1 MPVSDPIFSY
11 AGTNL
16 FGLSDVGDKAH
27 PTFVDIDGDLDLDAF
42 VGNSIGNTVFFKNTG
57 TTTKPVFSAAVSNPF
72 GLGAVSY
79 KASPSF
85 ADIDGDGD
93 LDAFIGTDGNTKF
106 FRNTGTANIPIFATP
121 VTNYFG
127 SNIGGDPTFVDID
140 GDGDLDVFTGNRYEN
155 GVVFLENIGT
165 VNNPIFKAAITNPF
179 GLNSWFTYKASST
192 FVDIDGDGDLDA
204 FVSSEPYTFYSP
216 TTLFF
221 RNVGTV
227 SAPVFYEDRQD
238 SFGLGGYKTNTIVAD
253 IDGDNDLDIFSG
265 NGSGDIEFF
274 QNSGRGNS
282 SNFDNWDSTVLSIS
296 RYGDPTFVDID
307 GDGDLDA
314 FVGRHGNY
322 YYETGG
328 EIKFY
333 KNIGTPNVP
342 NFATAIANPFGL
354 RDVGS
359 FSSPAFADI
368 DNDNDLDAFIGNES
382 GDLIFFKNTGTRE
395 NPFFAT
401 PTVNPFGLSDVGNN
415 AAPTFID
422 IDNDEDLDAFVGNY
436 EFVTG
441 TGYVGNTLFFRNIG
455 TINYPVFDIPQTN
468 PFGLP
473 AIGYSFINESLNFI
487 DADKDG
493 DWDIFKDASFFK
505 NTGTI
510 NNPTFTFQGYD
521 PFGMPDTDYY
531 SWIDIHTFADID
543 GDGDFDAFL
552 TTHSWDDGS
561 SYVGGHFVINNTAP
575 NISNLTLPENY
586 TRNTPLNLKDIVISD
601 ADSASVTA
609 TLTLSNAA
617 AGKLSTATSGA
628 VTSSYNAV
636 SGEWKASGAIANV
649 NALLAG
655 VVFTPAANFSGAF
668 SINASVSDDAA
679 PALRGSKDFT
689 AMLVSTPGNTV
700 LTGTS
705 SSNNTITYASATAA
719 VTVSLN
725 ITTQQNTLGAGLDTI
740 TAVENLIG
748 SAFADNLTGNS
759 TYNILDGRAG
769 NDILRGWS
777 GADTMIGGPGNDTMY
792 VENPRDAVIE
802 KPNEGSDT
810 VSSSITF
817 TLPINVE
824 KLILTGATA
833 INGTGNELANV
844 ITGNGAA
851 NQLNGQAGNDTL
863 DGGAG
868 NDTLTG
874 WSGADTM
881 KGGLGNDLYYVEN
894 AGDVVT
900 EILSQGIDTVSSR
913 LTYTLPANVENL
925 TLTATDVINGTGN
938 ELANVITGSSAA
950 NQLNGGA
957 GNDTLDGGLG
967 ANRLTGGTGNDV
979 FKFTSMGP
987 VDVIVDYNV
996 ANDTIQ
1002 LENSVFSAL
1011 TAVGALPASQFRIGA
1026 QALDANDHI
1035 LYNKATGALIY
1046 DANGN
1051 AAGGAAQIATI
1062 GSGLALTSADIVVI

>member
-1 MPVSDPIFSY
+1 MAQSDPVFSY
-11 AGTNL
+11 AG
-16 FGLSDVGDKAH
+16 A
-27 PTFVDIDGDLDLDAF
+27 
-42 VGNSIGNTVFFKNTG
+42 
-57 TTTKPVFSAAVSNPF
+57 NPF
-72 GLGAVSY
+72 GLINVGY
-79 KASPSF
+79 GRASPNF

-93 LDAFIGTDGNTKF
+93 LDAFVGDYWDDVTLFFKNNGSIRNPIFAAPVTDPFGLVMGGRASDFVDIDGDGDLDGFISNLTGDTLFFKNIGGSDNPIFAAPVTDPFGLNNPDFMENVTFVDVDTDGDFDVFAGSYYGDTIFLKNVGAPNNPSFSASQTNPFGLSSVGRYSASPTFIDIDGDGDLDVLIGKGHYTSDGTLRF
-106 FRNTGTANIPIFATP
+106 FRNIGTPNNPHFYFDSMTPFGLSYAGNYTHPTFADIDGDGKQDAFIGNSHGDSVYFHNVGVGIIPHFSYTSS
-121 VTNYFG
+121 G
-127 SNIGGDPTFVDID
+127 SSLGLISSSYLSDPTFVDID
-140 GDGDLDVFTGNRYEN
+140 GDGDLDFFVGFGGYSYPEGNNGGNIFFSKNIGTAQNPIYEPSMIN
-155 GVVFLENIGT
+155 PFGLSDVGKFASPTFVDIDNDRDLDAFIGNELGNTIFLENTGTISNPEFSGSITNPFGLSSVGFYAKPTFVDIDGDNDLDAFIKNLFFENTGTANNPIFSIPQADAFGLSGFNPVFIDIDEDGDLDAFVDSTYILLNTGT
-165 VNNPIFKAAITNPF
+165 VNNPIFTPGVF
-179 GLNSWFTYKASST
+179 GSYGLPSYFYRSSIDTLT
-192 FVDIDGDGDLDA
+192 FADIDGDGDLDA
-204 FVSSEPYTFYSP
+204 Y
-216 TTLFF
+216 
-221 RNVGTV
+221 
-227 SAPVFYEDRQD
+227 
-238 SFGLGGYKTNTIVAD
+238 
-253 IDGDNDLDIFSG
+253 
-265 NGSGDIEFF
+265 
-274 QNSGRGNS
+274 
-282 SNFDNWDSTVLSIS
+282 
-296 RYGDPTFVDID
+296 
-307 GDGDLDA
+307 
-314 FVGRHGNY
+314 
-322 YYETGG
+322 
-328 EIKFY
+328 
-333 KNIGTPNVP
+333 
-342 NFATAIANPFGL
+342 
-354 RDVGS
+354 
-359 FSSPAFADI
+359 
-368 DNDNDLDAFIGNES
+368 
-382 GDLIFFKNTGTRE
+382 
-395 NPFFAT
+395 
-401 PTVNPFGLSDVGNN
+401 
-415 AAPTFID
+415 
-422 IDNDEDLDAFVGNY
+422 
-436 EFVTG
+436 VTG
-441 TGYVGNTLFFRNIG
+441 TY
-455 TINYPVFDIPQTN
+455 NYGGV
-468 PFGLP
+468 
-473 AIGYSFINESLNFI
+473 SSWSNF
-487 DADKDG
+487 
-493 DWDIFKDASFFK
+493 
-505 NTGTI
+505 
-510 NNPTFTFQGYD
+510 Y
-521 PFGMPDTDYY
+521 
-531 SWIDIHTFADID
+531 
-543 GDGDFDAFL
+543 
-552 TTHSWDDGS
+552 
-561 SYVGGHFVINNTAP
+561 INNTAL
-575 NISNLTLPENY
+575 NVTNLTLPENY

-609 TLTLSNAA
+609 SLTLSNAA

-679 PALRGSKDFT
+679 PALAGSKDFT
-689 AMLVSTPGNTV
+689 VILVSTPGNTV

-705 SSNNTITYASATAA
+705 SGNNTITYASATAA

-725 ITTQQNTLGAGLDTI
+725 ITTQQNTFGAGLDTI

-748 SAFADNLTGNS
+748 SPFADNLTGNS
-759 TYNILDGRAG
+759 TYNNLDGRAG
-769 NDILRGWS
+769 NDVLRGWS

-792 VENPRDAVIE
+792 VENTRDTVIE

-810 VSSSITF
+810 VSSSITY

-833 INGTGNELANV
+833 INGIGNNLANV
-844 ITGNGAA
+844 LTGNSAA

-894 AGDVVT
+894 VGDVVT

-938 ELANVITGSSAA
+938 ELANVITGNSAA

-1062 GSGLALTSADIVVI
+1062 GSGLVLTSADIAVI

>member
-16 FGLSDVGDKAH
+16 FGLSDVGENAH

-42 VGNSIGNTVFFKNTG
+42 VGNSTGNTLFFRNNG
-57 TTTKPVFSAAVSNPF
+57 TTTKPVFSAVVTNPF

-85 ADIDGDGD
+85 ADIDGDGG

-106 FRNTGTANIPIFATP
+106 FRNIGTANSPVFATP

-165 VNNPIFKAAITNPF
+165 VSNPIFKTAITNPF

-204 FVSSEPYTFYSP
+204 FVSSEPYTIYSP
-216 TTLFF
+216 TTSFF
-221 RNVGTV
+221 RNIGTV
-227 SAPVFYEDRQD
+227 NAPVFYNDRQD
-238 SFGLGGYKTNTIVAD
+238 SLGIGGYKTNTTVAD
-253 IDGDNDLDIFSG
+253 IDGDNDPDIFSG
-265 NGSGDIEFF
+265 NDAGGIDFF
-274 QNSGRGNS
+274 QNTGRGNS
-282 SNFDNWDSTVLSIS
+282 PNFATWNSSAPLVS
-296 RYGDPTFVDID
+296 RYPDPTFVDID

-314 FVGRHGNY
+314 FTGKHGDY

-328 EIKFY
+328 ETEFY
-333 KNIGTPNVP
+333 KNIGTPNKP
-342 NFATAIANPFGL
+342 NFATPISNPFGL
-354 RDVGS
+354 TDVGS

-368 DNDNDLDAFIGNES
+368 DNDDDFDAFIGNET

-395 NPFFAT
+395 NPVFAASII
-401 PTVNPFGLSDVGNN
+401 NPFGLSDVGNN
-415 AAPTFID
+415 AAPTFVD
-422 IDNDEDLDAFVGNY
+422 IDNDGDLDAFVEESNFIIGA
-436 EFVTG
+436 
-441 TGYVGNTLFFRNIG
+441 GYVGNTLFFLNSG
-455 TINYPVFDIPQTN
+455 TINNPIFDAPKVNPFDLPVF
-468 PFGLP
+468 
-473 AIGYSFINESLNFI
+473 GYSLTKGSLDFV

-493 DWDIFKDASFFK
+493 DWDIFKGVAFARNIGSADKPNFSGRGASF
-505 NTGTI
+505 GL
-510 NNPTFTFQGYD
+510 PLS
-521 PFGMPDTDYY
+521 DYY
-531 SWIDIHTFADID
+531 SEINVYTFADID
-543 GDGDFDAFL
+543 NDRDLDAFVTVRDWL
-552 TTHSWDDGS
+552 GGGPFIAGS
-561 SYVGGHFVINNTAP
+561 FVINNNPP

-609 TLTLSNAA
+609 SLTLSNAA

-655 VVFTPAANFSGAF
+655 VVYTPAANFSGAF

-679 PALRGSKDFT
+679 PALAGSKDFT
-689 AMLVSTPGNTV
+689 VILVSTPGNTV

-705 SSNNTITYASATAA
+705 SGNNTITYASATAA

-725 ITTQQNTLGAGLDTI
+725 ITTQQNTFGAGLDTI

-748 SAFADNLTGNS
+748 SPFADNLTGNS
-759 TYNILDGRAG
+759 TYNNLDGRAG
-769 NDILRGWS
+769 NDVLRGWS

-792 VENPRDAVIE
+792 VENTRDTVIE
-802 KPNEGSDT
+802 KTNEGSDT
-810 VSSSITF
+810 VSSSITY

-833 INGTGNELANV
+833 INGIGNNLANV
-844 ITGNGAA
+844 LTGNSAA

-894 AGDVVT
+894 VGDVVT